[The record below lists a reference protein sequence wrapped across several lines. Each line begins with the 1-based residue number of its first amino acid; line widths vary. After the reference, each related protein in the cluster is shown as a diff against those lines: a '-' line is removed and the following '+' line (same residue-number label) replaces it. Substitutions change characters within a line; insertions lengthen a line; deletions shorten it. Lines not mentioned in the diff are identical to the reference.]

1 MRSLKCL
8 SLLAAGLFSVV
19 VAVGCGGEPKLQT
32 AQVTGT
38 VTYKGELLK
47 TGDVTFIPVVSG
59 PAAMGTIGPDG
70 KYTLQ
75 TAGQPG
81 AVPGKYRVSII
92 AVEITP
98 GSPEDPNAGARQLI
112 PEKYGSD
119 STSGLERE
127 IVAGKENVIDFAL
140 ED

>member
-1 MRSLKCL
+1 MQFSKHLLMLAAGL
-8 SLLAAGLFSVV
+8 SLLAV
-19 VAVGCGGEPKLQT
+19 VAGCGGEPKLQT
-32 AQVTGT
+32 ATVTGT
-38 VTYKGELLK
+38 VTYKGEVLK
-47 TGDVTFIPVVSG
+47 TGDVTFIPVTAG
-59 PAAMGTIGPDG
+59 PAAMGSIGPDG

-81 AVPGKYRVSII
+81 AVPGKYRVAIV
-92 AVEITP
+92 AVEVTP
-98 GSPEDPNAGARQLI
+98 GLPEDPNAGSRQLI

-127 IVAGKENVIDFAL
+127 VVADKENVIDFTL